1 MSERVA
7 GKVALVTGGGS
18 GIGRASSMTLAREDA
33 TVVVTDLNGDTAA
46 ETASLIVKAG
56 GKARSMAQDTAEQR
70 SWIWDLALSTLAGAL
85 AIERSLMPEH
95 SFVRRWV

>member
-1 MSERVA
+1 MDEQVDSEPERMKGTVEFTTHFAMYSVKDAKSDEDQRVPEA
-7 GKVALVTGGGS
+7 GNYAARALEQFEVHYAKTGD
-18 GIGRASSMTLAREDA
+18 E
-33 TVVVTDLNGDTAA
+33 
-46 ETASLIVKAG
+46 
-56 GKARSMAQDTAEQR
+56 R